1 MLLSSFSGDAAKL
14 TNWINNQ
21 EITKASLRQFSDF
34 YLEDASYLKLN
45 DLTIGWTPKL
55 GGAIAE
61 YVHSCRV
68 FVNAQNLFTLTGYKG
83 HDPSTVS
90 MSGLS
95 PGFDGRSYYPTQRTF
110 SLGVNLNF

>member
-1 MLLSSFSGDAAKL
+1 MQNKVETLEKFLIENGVAAK
-14 TNWINNQ
+14 

-110 SLGVNLNF
+110 SLGVKLNF